1 MSSIGEAL
9 AAKKS
14 RDVAP
19 GKNDVS
25 IFLQLVSE
33 QKHPLDLVRELLS
46 NAGSKEVGA
55 TKVEISY
62 TRAKEGHIFEI
73 TDNGVGM
80 IYTGNDLIP
89 GRLDKFLGLG
99 LSSIVG
105 MEGDEFSWK
114 GLGSKLAYQS
124 RRVEIETCAGAPN
137 PTFDVRINEPW
148 ETLNRREIPH
158 AKITEHPPQQR
169 GTRIQ
174 VVGHP
179 PHDKSEPFTFEDI
192 KSYLL
197 HRTFAGF
204 TRERKE
210 PPQISLSVL
219 GQTEELTFGFP
230 EFRDIDFGEVA
241 KTGLLFDKD
250 KKTLFVNIEPKSHK
264 DMRVRLKG
272 FLTWRPSDY
281 DLSDKNRNTGLIF
294 SVKGIPYFDLDL
306 EEYGATS
313 IPQARPGKHRTCLVL
328 ECDDVHDVMNISR
341 SALVNHPKTDELKRI
356 AVELFRRIETSDLYL
371 GEGGFRRLPE
381 IEKFEAQG
389 GVIAEEKRKI
399 EMAEQTWVVLEK
411 PGSDP
416 LVLLRE
422 PQSEMEV
429 NALLWKL
436 EALGALPF
444 ETFQTLAYIGA
455 AKGPDLL
462 VNFQEDKAGEA
473 SRATVI
479 EVELNF
485 YNYKTHGH
493 IPPQYPK
500 VICWDVPTSGRK
512 AKIEKVKNK
521 AYKYFL
527 PHPDGY
533 VVQIYVIKNM
543 ESIKVMSREE
553 LGKRGVKI

>member
-1 MSSIGEAL
+1 MSTIGDQL

-14 RDVAP
+14 KEVAP

-55 TKVEISY
+55 TKIEINY
-62 TRAKEGHIFEI
+62 TRAKEGHIFEV
-73 TDNGVGM
+73 TDNGIGM
-80 IYTGNDLIP
+80 SYTGNDVYP

-137 PTFDVRINEPW
+137 PTFDVKINEPW
-148 ETLNRREIPH
+148 ETLHRKDIPR
-158 AKITEHPPQQR
+158 AKISEHPPQER

-174 VVGHP
+174 VIGHP
-179 PHDKSEPFTFEDI
+179 PHDKGEPFAFEDI

-204 TRERKE
+204 TRQRKD
-210 PPQISLSVL
+210 PPQITLSVL
-219 GQTEELTFGFP
+219 GQTEELPFGYP
-230 EFRDIDFGEVA
+230 EFRDIDFDEVA
-241 KTGLLFDKD
+241 RTGLLFDKD
-250 KKTLFVNIEPKSHK
+250 RKTLFINIEPKSVK

-272 FLTWRPSDY
+272 FLTWRPADY
-281 DLSDKNRNTGLIF
+281 PLSDKNRNTGLIL
-294 SVKGIPYFDLDL
+294 SVKGIPYFELDL

-313 IPQARPGKHRTCLVL
+313 IPQARPGRHRTCLVL
-328 ECDDVHDVMNISR
+328 ECDAVHDVMNISR
-341 SALVNHPKTDELKRI
+341 SGLINHPKTDELKQVAR
-356 AVELFRRIETSDLYL
+356 ELFRRVETSDLYL
-371 GEGGFRRLPE
+371 GDDGFRRLPE
-381 IEKFEAQG
+381 VEKFEAQG

-399 EMAEQTWVVLEK
+399 ELAEQTWVVLEK
-411 PGSDP
+411 PGCEP
-416 LVLLRE
+416 VVLLRE
-422 PQSEMEV
+422 PQSEMEA

-436 EALGALPF
+436 EALRALPF

-527 PHPDGY
+527 SHPDGY
-533 VVQIYVIKNM
+533 TVHIFALKNM
-543 ESIKVMSREE
+543 DGIKVMSRDE
-553 LGKRGVKI
+553 LGRRGVKI